1 MQIHCKMDNRVKKAH
16 LLLLTTSSLPLLVAL
31 QAPQKTSSSAPS
43 GEALFAKNCASCHGQ
58 KGVGG
63 SGYPKALTGNR
74 APAELGTYI
83 AKSMPPGGKT
93 PPAQATEIAKYMYDA
108 FYSPIAQE
116 RIRPPRVTLQ
126 RLTVKQFRNAL
137 ADLIGPEHQALSGE
151 PGGMTGNYYKSRP
164 WDDKNRLIQRKDFT
178 INYDFGTK
186 GPSDAAF
193 DLWNFSAV
201 WIGSII
207 APETGEYEF
216 IVQSNQNVKLQV
228 NADRPILDNR
238 VRSLNETEFK
248 ASTYLIAGRNYP
260 FFVEFTKQT
269 AGVNDEEKKK
279 KTPPSSAYVKLLW
292 RRPKMAPEI
301 IPPQFFSQGWNQNT
315 YICNAPLPA
324 DDRSIGYD
332 RGNAVSKDWDEATTR
347 AALETAEYVL
357 ANLDKQSGTKQGDAN
372 RLPKLKEG
380 LKLFLTKAFRQ
391 PLTPELEQLYLE
403 KPFASVASPE
413 AAIKK
418 IVVLALKSPRFLY
431 RELGNR
437 KDPFQ
442 TASELSFGLWDSI
455 PDVALLQATAKG
467 ELNTPE
473 GKRNHVQRL
482 VNDSRTYTKLRE
494 FLMSWLKVDEI
505 PDIVKNAKAF
515 PQFDQA
521 IVNDL
526 RTSLDLYLKDAVWAP
541 DGSFTKLM
549 TSKNQFL
556 NGRLSKLYGGNLDP
570 NSGFQPVMLTDRVGV
585 LTHPYLLSKFAYNE
599 GSSPIHRGV
608 LIARNMMGR
617 VLAPPP
623 IAVAPVAASLQPT
636 LTTRERVQ
644 QQTKPEGCYGCHQL
658 INPLGFTLEKYDAI
672 GKLRLIDNNK
682 PVDTSGGYVNMKG
695 ESVKFNDA
703 GDLANYIVNSEES
716 QSAFVE
722 KLFQYFTKQPIR
734 AYGKDAL
741 PKLVAQFR
749 KDNYNVRSLVVNVMM
764 VATGSQ

>member
-1 MQIHCKMDNRVKKAH
+1 
-16 LLLLTTSSLPLLVAL
+16 
-31 QAPQKTSSSAPS
+31 
-43 GEALFAKNCASCHGQ
+43 
-58 KGVGG
+58 
-63 SGYPKALTGNR
+63 
-74 APAELGTYI
+74 
-83 AKSMPPGGKT
+83 MPPGGKT
-93 PPAQATEIAKYMYDA
+93 PPAQANEIAKYMHEA

-137 ADLIGPEHQALSGE
+137 SDLIGPDHQALSGE
-151 PGGMTGNYYKSRP
+151 PGGMNGNYYKKNP
-164 WDDKNRLIQRKDFT
+164 WDNKNRLIERRDQSIDF
-178 INYDFGTK
+178 DFGTK

-201 WIGSII
+201 WTGSII
-207 APETGEYEF
+207 APETGDYEF
-216 IVQSNQNVKLQV
+216 IVQSNQNVNFHV
-228 NADRPILDNR
+228 NSDKPLIANR

-248 ASTYLIAGRNYP
+248 ASIFLIAGRNYP
-260 FFVEFTKQT
+260 FHLEFTKQT

-292 RRPKMAPEI
+292 RRPKMAPEVV
-301 IPPQFFSQGWNQNT
+301 PPQFFSPSWNQYT
-315 YICNAPLPA
+315 YVCDTSLPA

-347 AALETAEYVL
+347 AALQTADFVV
-357 ANLDKQSGTKQGDAN
+357 ANIDRLSGTKPADAN
-372 RLPKLKEG
+372 RTAKLKEG
-380 LKLFLTKAFRQ
+380 AKLFLTKAFRQ
-391 PLTPELEQLYLE
+391 PLSAEQEALYLE
-403 KPFASVASPE
+403 KPFAAAANPE
-413 AAIKK
+413 AALKK
-418 IVVLALKSPRFLY
+418 VIVLGLKSPRFLY
-431 RELGNR
+431 REIGSR

-442 TASELSFGLWDSI
+442 LASELSFGLWDTI
-455 PDVALLQATAKG
+455 PDIQLLQATGRG
-467 ELNTPE
+467 ELKTDE
-473 GKRNHVQRL
+473 GKRNHIQRL

-494 FLMSWLKVDEI
+494 FLMSYLKVDDI

-521 IVNDL
+521 TVNDL

-541 DGSFTKLM
+541 DGSFTKLL

-556 NGRLSKLYGGNLDP
+556 NGRLSKLYGGGLEP
-570 NSGFQPVMLTDRVGV
+570 GTGFKQVVSNDRTGV

-599 GSSPIHRGV
+599 STSPIHRGV

-617 VLAPPP
+617 ILAPPP
-623 IAVAPVAASLQPT
+623 VAVAPVAASLQPT

-644 QQTKPEGCYGCHQL
+644 QQTKPDGCYSCHQL

-682 PVDTSGGYVNMKG
+682 PIDTSGSYTNSKG
-695 ESVKFNDA
+695 ETVKFNDIN
-703 GDLANYIVNSEES
+703 DLANYIANNPDSHA
-716 QSAFVE
+716 AFVE

-741 PKLVAQFR
+741 PNLVAQFK
-749 KDNYNVRSLVVNVMM
+749 KDNYNIRSLIVNVMM
-764 VATGSQ
+764 TATQN

>member
-1 MQIHCKMDNRVKKAH
+1 MKKAH

-31 QAPQKTSSSAPS
+31 QAPAKPSAPAS
-43 GEALFAKNCASCHGQ
+43 TGAALFAKNCSSCHG
-58 KGVGG
+58 KEGIGG
-63 SGYPKALTGNR
+63 PGYPKALTGTK
-74 APAELGTYI
+74 APADLGTYI
-83 AKSMPPGGKT
+83 SKSMPPGGKT
-93 PPAQATEIAKYMYDA
+93 PPAQATEIAKYIYGA

-137 ADLIGPEHQALSGE
+137 ADLIGPDHQALTGE
-151 PGGMTGNYYKSRP
+151 PGGMNGNYYKSRP
-164 WDDKNRLIQRKDFT
+164 WDDKNRLIQRKDST
-178 INYDFGTK
+178 IDYDFGTK

-201 WIGSII
+201 WTGSII

-216 IVQSNQNVKLQV
+216 IIQSNQNARLQL
-228 NADRPILDNR
+228 NGDKPLIDNR
-238 VRSLNETEFK
+238 VRSLNEVEFK
-248 ASTYLIAGRNYP
+248 ASAYLIAGRNYP
-260 FFVEFTKQT
+260 FFLEFTKQT

-279 KTPPSSAYVKLLW
+279 KTPPSSAFVKLLW
-292 RRPKMAPEI
+292 KRPKMAAEI
-301 IPPQFFSQGWNQNT
+301 IPAQYFSQGWNQNT
-315 YICNAPLPA
+315 YVIDTPLPA

-347 AALETAEYVL
+347 AALETAEYVVSNVDRL
-357 ANLDKQSGTKQGDAN
+357 SGTKPSDAN
-372 RLPKLKEG
+372 RVAKLKEG
-380 LKLFLTKAFRQ
+380 AKLFLTKAFRQ
-391 PLTPELEQLYLE
+391 PLTPEQEQLYLE
-403 KPFASVASPE
+403 KPFASAPSPE
-413 AAIKK
+413 AALKK
-418 IVVLALKSPRFLY
+418 VIVLGLKSPRFLY
-431 RELGNR
+431 REIGAR
-437 KDPFQ
+437 KDSFQ

-455 PDVALLQATAKG
+455 PDVQLLQASGRG
-467 ELNTPE
+467 ELKSVE
-473 GKRNHVQRL
+473 GRRNHIERL

-526 RTSLDLYLKDAVWAP
+526 RTSLDHFLYDSVWTP

-556 NGRLSKLYGGNLDP
+556 NGRLSKLYGGSLEP
-570 NSGFQPVMLTDRVGV
+570 SAGFQQVTSTDRTGV
-585 LTHPYLLSKFAYNE
+585 LTHPYLLSKFSYNE
-599 GSSPIHRGV
+599 GTSPIHRGV

-623 IAVAPVAASLQPT
+623 IAVAPVAASLQPS

-644 QQTKPEGCYGCHQL
+644 QQTKPEGCYSCHQL

-682 PVDTSGGYVNMKG
+682 PVDTSGSYVNSQG
-695 ESVKFNDA
+695 EIAKFNDVN
-703 GDLANYIVNSEES
+703 DLARYIANNPES
-716 QSAFVE
+716 HAAFVE

-741 PKLVAQFR
+741 PNLVAQFK
-749 KDNYNVRSLVVNVMM
+749 KDNYNIRSLIVNVMM
-764 VATGSQ
+764 TATQ